1 MDIKAVAKDST
12 AMLASYLTYQAVRIV
27 LAQLTENNPPQAQWL
42 NGFSG
47 QSILQDGEAYLRSLT
62 AANQELALRIMTVR
76 EHLTEEVV
84 DELPEMVRRRI
95 SQQNMEHRRQQLERL
110 TQLTMSD
117 PVPDNLPSAESLNV
131 ELTPLEGDSP

>member
-76 EHLTEEVV
+76 EHLTDEVV
-84 DELPEMVRRRI
+84 DELPEMVRRHI

-110 TQLTMSD
+110 TQLTMPA
-117 PVPDNLPSAESLNV
+117 PVPNVESLAESLNV

>member
-1 MDIKAVAKDST
+1 MDIKAVAKDT
-12 AMLASYLTYQAVRIV
+12 TVMLASYLTYQAVRIV
-27 LAQLTENNPPQAQWL
+27 LAQLTENNPPLAQWL
-42 NGFSG
+42 NGFSS

-110 TQLTMSD
+110 TQLTMSNY
-117 PVPDNLPSAESLNV
+117 VPDAESLSV
-131 ELTPLEGDSP
+131 DLTPPKGDSP

>member
-1 MDIKAVAKDST
+1 M
-12 AMLASYLTYQAVRIV
+12 AVRIV

-76 EHLTEEVV
+76 EHLVEEVV

-110 TQLTMSD
+110 TQLNMSD
-117 PVPDNLPSAESLNV
+117 PVPDAESLNSV

>member
-1 MDIKAVAKDST
+1 MDIKAVAKDT
-12 AMLASYLTYQAVRIV
+12 TVVVASYLTYQAVRIV
-27 LAQLTENNPPQAQWL
+27 LAQLTENNPPLAQWL
-42 NGFSG
+42 NRFSG
-47 QSILQDGEAYLRSLT
+47 QSTLQDGEAYLRLLT

-110 TQLTMSD
+110 TQLTVSNS
-117 PVPDNLPSAESLNV
+117 VPDAESLSVDSN
-131 ELTPLEGDSP
+131 PLEGDSP

>member
-12 AMLASYLTYQAVRIV
+12 AMLTSYLTYQAVRIV
-27 LAQLTENNPPQAQWL
+27 LAQLTENNPPLAQWL

-47 QSILQDGEAYLRSLT
+47 QSILQDGEAYLRSLM

-76 EHLTEEVV
+76 EHLTDEVV

-110 TQLTMSD
+110 TQLPM
-117 PVPDNLPSAESLNV
+117 PDAESLTT
-131 ELTPLEGDSP
+131 ELAPSESDSL

>member
-1 MDIKAVAKDST
+1 MDIKAVAKDT
-12 AMLASYLTYQAVRIV
+12 TVVVASYLTYQAVRIV
-27 LAQLTENNPPQAQWL
+27 LAQLTENNPPLAQWL
-42 NGFSG
+42 NRFSS
-47 QSILQDGEAYLRSLT
+47 QSILQDGEAYLQSLT

-110 TQLTMSD
+110 TQLTVSNS
-117 PVPDNLPSAESLNV
+117 VPDAESLSV